1 MHSQQ
6 DEQEEPQALCS
17 LGASS
22 SAPGST
28 SGSSLP
34 KTPPSSSNGPPR
46 SGSGGDPTRKEM
58 SRLLSELRM
67 KEKLLANAERNLL
80 VCEQELEAL
89 ERECKRKLAD
99 AQQEVSASSLQA
111 DWPCISMAR
120 CVQSIRLREEKDTD
134 ERNFVQALE
143 LKDAQ
148 VQAQSLELDTLRTKH
163 SEQASVIDQLQE
175 ELRSAVEMKDSL
187 WANSA
192 SASDESSQLISS
204 LRSELQETLQS
215 MNNLKREFAD
225 SKRGMF
231 ARQSQLEK
239 TNTELVQNVADLERE
254 LVRAKELA
262 ASATAVPVASGGG
275 IHASPPLSNGGLQD
289 DYRRVQQTLMVTK
302 KALHDETRKNEVQ
315 RQEILTLTQDV
326 RHWQSA
332 MQATQETTAKQIATL
347 KQENEALKQ
356 TLTHAESSRNA
367 SSAAES
373 EARIHTL
380 TNRLIEKQEALEV
393 VRSRVSTLEVRLL
406 DATTRSQNAEDK
418 LAQIERNGGFADM
431 EMATPVGKRP
441 DLGGGGALRSRSN
454 RMASAIYRVAP
465 VVERSARVVTA
476 LDVLDRWLLFLG
488 RVFLSMPFARLVM
501 LCYVALLHFWVFMVL
516 SFHTSHLQEEMHP
529 DAAANAPPD
538 AADALFPQGPP

>member
-1 MHSQQ
+1 M
-6 DEQEEPQALCS
+6 
-17 LGASS
+17 
-22 SAPGST
+22 
-28 SGSSLP
+28 
-34 KTPPSSSNGPPR
+34 
-46 SGSGGDPTRKEM
+46 
-58 SRLLSELRM
+58 
-67 KEKLLANAERNLL
+67 
-80 VCEQELEAL
+80 
-89 ERECKRKLAD
+89 
-99 AQQEVSASSLQA
+99 
-111 DWPCISMAR
+111 
-120 CVQSIRLREEKDTD
+120 
-134 ERNFVQALE
+134 QALE

-148 VQAQSLELDTLRTKH
+148 AQAMSLELHALRAKH
-163 SEQASVIDQLQE
+163 SEQSSAMEQLQE

-215 MNNLKREFAD
+215 MSGLKREFAD

-254 LVRAKELA
+254 LVKAKELA
-262 ASATAVPVASGGG
+262 AAVTVPVVHGG
-275 IHASPPLSNGGLQD
+275 HANAPLSNGGLQD

-332 MQATQETTAKQIATL
+332 MQATQETAAKQIAVL
-347 KQENEALKQ
+347 GQENEALKQ
-356 TLTHAESSRNA
+356 TLAHAESSRNA

-406 DATTRSQNAEDK
+406 NATTRSQDAEDK

-431 EMATPVGKRP
+431 EMATPVGKRS
-441 DLGGGGALRSRSN
+441 DHAGGGALRSRAN

-465 VVERSARVVTA
+465 VVERSARVVSA

-488 RVFLSMPFARLVM
+488 RVFLSMPFARLAL
-501 LCYVALLHFWVFMVL
+501 LCYVALLHFWVFVVL

-538 AADALFPQGPP
+538 AADALFAQGPP

>member
-1 MHSQQ
+1 MWIAITRLNGS
-6 DEQEEPQALCS
+6 AL
-17 LGASS
+17 LFQ
-22 SAPGST
+22 T
-28 SGSSLP
+28 
-34 KTPPSSSNGPPR
+34 
-46 SGSGGDPTRKEM
+46 
-58 SRLLSELRM
+58 
-67 KEKLLANAERNLL
+67 
-80 VCEQELEAL
+80 
-89 ERECKRKLAD
+89 
-99 AQQEVSASSLQA
+99 
-111 DWPCISMAR
+111 
-120 CVQSIRLREEKDTD
+120 IRLREEKDND
-134 ERNFVQALE
+134 ERNFMQALE

-148 VQAQSLELDTLRTKH
+148 AQAMALELHDLRATH
-163 SEQASVIDQLQE
+163 SEQSLAMKQLQE
-175 ELRSAVEMKDSL
+175 ELRSALEMKDSL

-215 MNNLKREFAD
+215 MSALKREFAD

-239 TNTELVQNVADLERE
+239 TNTELVQNVAGLERE
-254 LVRAKELA
+254 LVKAKELA
-262 ASATAVPVASGGG
+262 AAAAMPSVAQGG
-275 IHASPPLSNGGLQD
+275 HVNAPLSNGGLQD

-332 MQATQETTAKQIATL
+332 MQATQETTAKQLAAL
-347 KQENEALKQ
+347 SQENEALKQ
-356 TLTHAESSRNA
+356 TLALAESSRNA
-367 SSAAES
+367 STAAES

-431 EMATPVGKRP
+431 EMATPVGKRS
-441 DLGGGGALRSRSN
+441 DHGGGALRSRTN

-488 RVFLSMPFARLVM
+488 RVFLSMPFARLAL
-501 LCYVALLHFWVFMVL
+501 LCYVALLHFWVFVVL

-529 DAAANAPPD
+529 DAAANAPPN
-538 AADALFPQGPP
+538 AADALFAQGPP